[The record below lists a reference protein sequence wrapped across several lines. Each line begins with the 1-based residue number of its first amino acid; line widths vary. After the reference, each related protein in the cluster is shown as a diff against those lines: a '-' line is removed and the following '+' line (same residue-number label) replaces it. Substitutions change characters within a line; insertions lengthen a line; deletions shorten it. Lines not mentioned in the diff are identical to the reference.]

1 MNDARSVTLVGPSE
15 RLAELRQY
23 ATQQGMQVQEVD
35 IRGKT
40 HNPENE
46 GLVEE
51 LIAICQKHAGLT
63 LPTAADLQIPLRSN
77 KDGLLAAGVDDH
89 EDGSLSLTAE
99 LIRTVLASHC
109 EWYTVVNMI
118 ADEFLRSPRNCHK
131 ILSFGIGDCLTMSPF
146 HRRQL
151 KCTKVDIQRFLLI
164 FFFFFGQN
172 MHYQMLQSSPYLP
185 TLSPS
190 SACPAVFQ
198 VRMILSNS
206 GSSFRRASTLTK
218 SSQQIVLTCQEV
230 FELPS
235 QHHLCRVVNS
245 GATS

>member
-89 EDGSLSLTAE
+89 VDGSLSLTAE

-151 KCTKVDIQRFLLI
+151 KCTKVDIQRFFLFFI
-164 FFFFFGQN
+164 FFWAE
-172 MHYQMLQSSPYLP
+172 H
-185 TLSPS
+185 
-190 SACPAVFQ
+190 A
-198 VRMILSNS
+198 LSNAS
-206 GSSFRRASTLTK
+206 EQPIPPHAVAIIGVSCRFPGTNDFEQFWQLISQGIDTHQELSTARFDLPGSF
-218 SSQQIVLTCQEV
+218 
-230 FELPS
+230 
-235 QHHLCRVVNS
+235 
-245 GATS
+245 